1 MPNFAAIYA
10 LNAGLRYLGAIGV
23 EAVARVADP
32 LTQALHAGL
41 LAQGI
46 APMAPRRQPSDS
58 GIVAFQHARSDAIQ
72 AALQAENIHV
82 MHQAGRLRVAVHGY
96 NTQADITHFLST
108 LDRALHGP

>member
-10 LNAGLRYLGAIGV
+10 LNAGLRYLGAIGL
-23 EAVARVADP
+23 EAVTQVADP

-46 APMAPRRQPSDS
+46 TPMAPRRHATDS
-58 GIVAFQHARSDAIQ
+58 GIVAFQHPRSDAIQ

-96 NTQADITHFLST
+96 NTEADITHFLST
-108 LDRALHGP
+108 LDGALQGA